1 MPVTWMLSCG
11 FTVYR
16 NRAPRSLAGYHLNFW
31 NPKTREPAI
40 FVVIVADDARPDNAQ
55 FTIFSF
61 EIGATV
67 DFFNRQV
74 LSGVVA

>member
-1 MPVTWMLSCG
+1 
-11 FTVYR
+11 
-16 NRAPRSLAGYHLNFW
+16 LAGYRSNFW
-31 NPKTREPAI
+31 NPKTREPAL

-61 EIGATV
+61 AIGATV